1 MTRDNSCKNAWIT
14 SAFQAFSALWCVWE
28 TLHLPPGSLTALHH
42 KPAVDTVLSHQLLV
56 SAPLNDFS
64 AVYYENTVSITNGF
78 QPMGDHDH
86 RLIVGQLLNGL
97 YQIFLVLWI
106 HIGSGLV

>member
-1 MTRDNSCKNAWIT
+1 MVKNAWLLLL
-14 SAFQAFSALWCVWE
+14 SMHFLQLWCVWE
-28 TLHLPPGSLTALHH
+28 TLHLPPGSLDGSSTTNRR
-42 KPAVDTVLSHQLLV
+42 VDTVLSHQLLV